1 MHTLAVFILASSY
14 STHTYTFFI
23 TDSDIYYSRKTDS
36 CPTEVRLNSGSK
48 VDAVA
53 ELDRR
58 DRQMSSVPFEKE
70 NRLMCEQCFMESR
83 TEQCNR
89 IRTDRPCGWFHIW
102 CTPTGMKVNNSDM
115 SWNESRRRFG
125 RRPTQQANAR
135 ARRSPMPSC
144 AMLISVSEMSRSE

>member
-58 DRQMSSVPFEKE
+58 DR
-70 NRLMCEQCFMESR
+70 SR
-83 TEQCNR
+83 GVCR
-89 IRTDRPCGWFHIW
+89 RGWGFRNLPNLDCLHR
-102 CTPTGMKVNNSDM
+102 
-115 SWNESRRRFG
+115 SWNDLDGLRQLNFVHR
-125 RRPTQQANAR
+125 
-135 ARRSPMPSC
+135 
-144 AMLISVSEMSRSE
+144 